1 MVQWFGFC
9 TFTPKDMGSIPGRGT
24 KIPQAMQLGGKKM
37 YLVHWPPEHHNLRPA
52 CFKSAQNTYNSL
64 QLGKTV
70 QHKAYLTIKCLSIS
84 CHWTLEW
91 KWKIEWL
98 SGYRMAAMYPRGS
111 VGDGAPWP
119 CCRQRCDGSRLQAA
133 RAAVTRTQNA
143 KSGFYQMHVTFT
155 RLSSRK
161 PDHWTICNL

>member
-1 MVQWFGFC
+1 MPFWVISD
-9 TFTPKDMGSIPGRGT
+9 TELPSLVMGSCPNKPIITWKYKLFGQPDILSWKST
-24 KIPQAMQLGGKKM
+24 KYHSLV
-37 YLVHWPPEHHNLRPA
+37 YLKHAE
-52 CFKSAQNTYNSL
+52 NTHFRL